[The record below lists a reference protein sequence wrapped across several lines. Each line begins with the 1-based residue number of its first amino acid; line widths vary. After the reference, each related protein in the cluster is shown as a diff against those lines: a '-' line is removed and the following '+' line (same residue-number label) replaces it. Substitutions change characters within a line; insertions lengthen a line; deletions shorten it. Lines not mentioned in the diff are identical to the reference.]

1 MNCTQK
7 MIKNVKGGTPI
18 PWADDAPRHLRR
30 LPLVFTPGHD
40 IVNDA
45 RAPSAEEMLDDDCTV
60 NKNDAADSGNGGAD
74 GQHKKGED
82 QRRASTLI
90 VFRAD
95 LPEEAGAPRLLQA
108 HPQLRVELK
117 VACQWLEAK
126 LLSVL
131 RTDKSLLCE

>member
-1 MNCTQK
+1 M
-7 MIKNVKGGTPI
+7 
-18 PWADDAPRHLRR
+18 PWADDAPRRLRR
-30 LPLVFTPGHD
+30 LPLVFTPGRD
-40 IVNDA
+40 IVNDD
-45 RAPSAEEMLDDDCTV
+45 RAPSAEEMLDDGCTV
-60 NKNDAADSGNGGAD
+60 NKNDAADSGNDGAEH
-74 GQHKKGED
+74 QKGED

-95 LPEEAGAPRLLQA
+95 LREEEAGAPRLLQA
-108 HPQLRVELK
+108 HPQLRVEIK